1 MSVRGGLMVSQR
13 IMQDVLEIACSTG
26 GDFSELFFER
36 QDETNIVLDNGNLDG
51 IITKHLYGVGLYVLR
66 GTQSVYVYTNQ
77 TTENALRVL
86 AQKAAAFMQI
96 ALQSPSHFI
105 SKAHPSALREKTF
118 FNPNR
123 IEIEPSSISNKGKIH
138 IASNAYLKMKSAG
151 NALISARINYFDTD
165 RHIIVANSQGL
176 YTKDRRVTSRMRF
189 GITTGD
195 EKGSFYHWEDF
206 TRMGGFEVFQKSDD
220 YLEFAGKLVSR
231 TENMRTAE
239 TMEPGVMP
247 VILESGACG
256 TLWHESCGHTLEATA
271 IASRQSH
278 FVDKIGQKVASD
290 KVTLIDDGTLPNY
303 YGTDAI
309 DDEGHVRQKNTLIEK
324 GILKSYMCDRLHGR
338 MIGMASTGNGRRQN
352 YTFAPVAR
360 MTNTYLAP
368 GEDDEEA
375 MIRSVADGL
384 YVRSLGGGF
393 GGTQFSLQVKEGYL
407 IKKGKLDRQIK
418 GTMIT
423 GNGAE
428 VLMKVDSVGKSRGFE
443 GGSFCGADSGLVPVT
458 ATQPMVRISEM
469 SVG

>member
-1 MSVRGGLMVSQR
+1 MVSQR
-13 IMQDVLEIACSTG
+13 IMQDVLEMACSTG
-26 GDFSELFFER
+26 GDFSELFFEQ
-36 QDETNIVLDNGNLDG
+36 QDETNIVLDNGTLEG

-66 GTQSVYVYTNQ
+66 GTQSVYVYSNE
-77 TTENALRVL
+77 TTEKALRAL

-96 ALQSPSHFI
+96 ALQSQNLMLPKQAPVNLS
-105 SKAHPSALREKTF
+105 EKTYV
-118 FNPNR
+118 NPNR
-123 IEIEPSSISNKGKIH
+123 IEIEPYNISNKGKIH
-138 IASNAYLKMKSAG
+138 IIENAYQKMKRG
-151 NALISARINYFDTD
+151 GDALVSARLNYFDTN
-165 RHIIVANSQGL
+165 RRIIVANSQGL
-176 YTKDRRVTSRMRF
+176 YTTDRRVTSRIRF
-189 GITTGD
+189 GVTTGD

-206 TRMGGFEVFQKSDD
+206 TRMGGFEVFQNSED
-220 YLEFAGKLVSR
+220 YLDFAGKLVGR
-231 TENMRTAE
+231 TERMRTAE
-239 TMEPGVMP
+239 TMKPGVMP

-256 TLWHESCGHTLEATA
+256 TLWHEACGHTLEATA

-278 FVDKIGQKVASD
+278 FVDQIGKPVASD
-290 KVTLIDDGTLPNY
+290 KVTLLDDGTLPNY

-309 DDEGHVRQKNTLIEK
+309 DDEGHVKQKNILIEK

-368 GEDDEEA
+368 GHDDEEA
-375 MIRSVADGL
+375 MIRSAGDGL

-407 IKKGKLDRQIK
+407 IKDGKLDRQIK

-423 GNGAE
+423 GSGAE
-428 VLMKVDSVGKSRGFE
+428 VLMKVDRVGQTRGFE
-443 GGSFCGADSGLVPVT
+443 GGSFCGAASGLVPVT